1 MAKEKTDQQL
11 IYNYQNNID
20 DDSFGILVKRYSKYA
35 KSLAKKYVAINVD
48 SGLSFDD
55 IYAVSLSAVY
65 IAVSNFVLVGDNT
78 FYPYWYKIANNE
90 IVRYIQDNSYAYR
103 GKSFKGDV
111 SLDEIKES
119 RLLSDVIGIEDR
131 EMEKKRAHDELINV
145 LNNPSNHLTSNEK
158 QIMHLLIEGYTLT
171 EIVAKYKIP
180 SSVVYDRYHRALKK
194 IKKSLNRKS

>member
-65 IAVSNFVLVGDNT
+65 IAVSNFALVGDNT

-145 LNNPSNHLTSNEK
+145 LNNPSNHLTTNEK

-171 EIVAKYKIP
+171 EIVVKYKIP

>member
-145 LNNPSNHLTSNEK
+145 LNNPSNHLTGNEK

-171 EIVAKYKIP
+171 EIVVKYKIP

>member
-48 SGLSFDD
+48 SGLTFDD

-145 LNNPSNHLTSNEK
+145 LNNPSNHLTTNEK

-171 EIVAKYKIP
+171 EIVVKYKIP